1 MGARDYY
8 GENNAWVYRWDVQH
22 NAGDLVELMGGK
34 EAFVR
39 NLDATFNEWLGR
51 PKYEFYA
58 QLPDHTG
65 NVGQYSM
72 GNEPSLHIPYLYN
85 YAGAPWKVQHRIR
98 SVVPQRPDGDARR

>member
-72 GNEPSLHIPYLYN
+72 GTSLLCIYLIYIIMPGLRGRHSIA
-85 YAGAPWKVQHRIR
+85 YVRWYISGSATT
-98 SVVPQRPDGDARR
+98 